1 MGAPQM
7 KRELEGKF
15 AFGTEEVT
23 LRASLED
30 DRLEVGIGEKTLR
43 FRAHVSAE
51 GEVTLRAEDGRIVH
65 GFTSAAAEKALVVS
79 IGGRTVR
86 VARVEAGKRA
96 HRSAE
101 ESALEAPMPG
111 TCREVFVVPGAR
123 VEKNQRL
130 VLVEAMK
137 MEHEI
142 RAPRAGVVKAV
153 RVAKGD
159 TVAPGSPLVELGDGA

>member
-1 MGAPQM
+1 M

-15 AFGTEEVT
+15 AFGTEEVA
-23 LRASLED
+23 LRASLDD
-30 DRLEVGIGEKTLR
+30 DRLEVVIGGKTVR
-43 FRAHVSAE
+43 FRANVSAD
-51 GEVTLRAEDGRIVH
+51 GEVTLRTEDGRIVH
-65 GFTSAAAEKALVVS
+65 GFASATRDKELGVS

-86 VARVEAGKRA
+86 VARVEAGKRP

-142 RAPRAGVVKAV
+142 RAPRAGVVKSV

-159 TVAPGSPLVELGDGA
+159 SVAPGSPLVELGDGA